1 VRRRNTKQRLF
12 KFFLTAAVKVAKP
25 RAIRV
30 WQRRFFKAR
39 KIAEEVLR
47 LNNALIVYHSGTG
60 NTEKVA
66 HAIRKGIERTGKS
79 VTIKTI
85 SEAQQEDFYD
95 YDLVCFGSPVIH
107 AMPPSAVLEFIRKN
121 DERYREKMEVMLASP
136 KLINKNA
143 LVFCTYAG
151 PHCGLSEALPAGKY
165 IRQFLEHLG
174 FEVRDE
180 WYELGEFNGWE
191 NGSVAGRSG
200 DIRGR
205 PDEEDLL
212 LIELKAARLAKTL

>member
-1 VRRRNTKQRLF
+1 MTNGNAKQKLFRVCLAAAVRRM
-12 KFFLTAAVKVAKP
+12 KP
-25 RAIRV
+25 RQIRV

-47 LNNALIVYHSGTG
+47 LNNALVLYHSGTG

-66 HAIRKGIERTGKS
+66 HAIKRGIERAGRRA
-79 VTIKTI
+79 TIRTVA
-85 SEAQQEDFYD
+85 EARNEDLYD

-107 AMPPSAVLEFIRKN
+107 ALPPAAVLDFIRWN
-121 DERYREKMEVMLASP
+121 DERYRSRMEVMLASP

-151 PHCGLSEALPAGKY
+151 PHCGVNEALPAGKY

-174 FEVRDE
+174 FEVLDE

-191 NGSVAGRSG
+191 QGSVAGRSG
-200 DIRGR
+200 DVRGR
-205 PDEEDLL
+205 PDDDDLL
-212 LIELKAARLAKTL
+212 LVELRAARLAKSL